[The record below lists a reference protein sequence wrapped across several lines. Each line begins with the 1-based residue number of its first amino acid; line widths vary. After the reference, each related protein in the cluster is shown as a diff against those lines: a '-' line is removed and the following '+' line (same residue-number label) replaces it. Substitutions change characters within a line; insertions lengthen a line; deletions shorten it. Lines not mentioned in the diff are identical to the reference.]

1 MNEKPRDAGDPID
14 DLVRRYLE
22 HQAEREQCEPLIE
35 RVLGTI
41 EGTDADKPQSR
52 PVRAPTSTHGQRLWT
67 RSLWLA
73 AAAATVLFAFVVGR
87 WGQPAYA
94 EASVLV
100 RAALATHAGPVE
112 RCYTVTVERDAEIQ
126 EEQPQFR
133 DVRIWTQ
140 GDRFW
145 VDVRGQRAWKWGRSS
160 SGAIW
165 IALRRHRALEIE
177 ADEIGPP
184 LQQIA
189 DLYSLHLETLL
200 ENVLNHF
207 QLAYSDNGSF
217 THVITAQPRGW
228 TSGYIREAVIEVDKE
243 TKAVKRLEL
252 QRSFPRRGDSRITF
266 TLVDARTADDSKYEP
281 AGHLD
286 EPFRILT
293 RDLDPDKR
301 RDVLTSWFGPQAA
314 RWLVES
320 PSSSTS
326 QEN

>member
-14 DLVRRYLE
+14 DLVRQYLE

-35 RVLGTI
+35 RVLQTM
-41 EGTDADKPQSR
+41 EGVNPDKPQSR
-52 PVRAPTSTHGQRLWT
+52 PARAPTSMRGQRLWT

-73 AAAATVLFAFVVGR
+73 AAAATVLLAFVIGR
-87 WGQPAYA
+87 WDQPARA
-94 EASVLV
+94 EAAVLV

-112 RCYTVTVERDAEIQ
+112 RCYTVTVERDAEPPD
-126 EEQPQFR
+126 EQIPLR
-133 DVRIWTQ
+133 DVLIWTR

-145 VDVRGQRAWKWGRSS
+145 VEVRGQRAWKWGRSS

-184 LQQIA
+184 LHQIA
-189 DLYSLHLETLL
+189 DLYSLCLETLL

-207 QLAYSDNGSF
+207 ELEYSDNGSF
-217 THVITAQPRGW
+217 THVITARPRGW
-228 TSGYIREAVIEVDKE
+228 ASGYIREAVIEVDKE

-266 TLVDARTADDSKYEP
+266 TLVDARTPDNSKYEP

-293 RDLDPDKR
+293 RDLQLDKR

-314 RWLVES
+314 RWIVEP
-320 PSSSTS
+320 PSTSAS

>member
-1 MNEKPRDAGDPID
+1 MNDKPRDADDPID
-14 DLVRRYLE
+14 DLVRQYMEL
-22 HQAEREQCEPLIE
+22 QAKRERCEPLVE
-35 RVLGTI
+35 RVLGTM
-41 EGTDADKPQSR
+41 ERTDADEPQSR
-52 PVRAPTSTHGQRLWT
+52 PVRAPTSTRGQRVWA
-67 RSLWLA
+67 RSLWFA
-73 AAAATVLFAFVVGR
+73 AAAATVLLAFVVGR
-87 WGQPAYA
+87 WGSPAHA

-100 RAALATHAGPVE
+100 RAALATHTGPVE

-207 QLAYSDNGSF
+207 ELEHLENGSF
-217 THVITAQPRGW
+217 THVITARPRGW
-228 TSGYIREAVIEVDKE
+228 ASGYIREAVIEVDKE

-252 QRSFPRRGDSRITF
+252 QRSYPRRGDSQITF
-266 TLVDARTADDSKYEP
+266 TLVDARTPDDSRYEP
-281 AGHLD
+281 TGHLD

>member
-1 MNEKPRDAGDPID
+1 MDRSDDYFDEQID
-14 DLVRRYLE
+14 WLVRKRLE
-22 HQAEREQCEPLIE
+22 EQAEEIDTTRLLA
-35 RVLGTI
+35 RV
-41 EGTDADKPQSR
+41 DASMAADLQATPVAR
-52 PVRAPTSTHGQRLWT
+52 PHAGRRGWPMKLVWTAAAVVVLAAVGGLLRLWPDDVQ
-67 RSLWLA
+67 A
-73 AAAATVLFAFVVGR
+73 
-87 WGQPAYA
+87 
-94 EASVLV
+94 ASVIRESLEV
-100 RAALATHAGPVE
+100 HRLPVE
-112 RCYTVTVERDAEIQ
+112 RCYTVTVDRDVEIQ

-133 DVRIWTQ
+133 DVLIWTQ

-145 VDVRGQRAWKWGRSS
+145 VDVRGQRAWKWGRSG

-165 IALRRHRALEIE
+165 IVWRRHRALEIE

-200 ENVLNHF
+200 ENLLNHF
-207 QLAYSDNGSF
+207 ELEHSDNGSF
-217 THVITAQPRGW
+217 THVITARPRGW
-228 TSGYIREAVIEVDKE
+228 ASGYIREAVIEVDKE
-243 TKAVKRLEL
+243 TKAVKQLEL
-252 QRSFPRRGDSRITF
+252 RRSFPRRGNSRITF

-326 QEN
+326 QED